1 MRGESLKEKGFMKR
15 KGRKRLS
22 MDIPEGIHR
31 ELVKACEKRNCTI
44 TRYVLRGIIALLK
57 QETKYI

>member
-1 MRGESLKEKGFMKR
+1 MAR
-15 KGRKRLS
+15 KGRKRLA

-31 ELVKACEKRNCTI
+31 ELAKMCKKRNCTI

-57 QETKYI
+57 QEGKYL